1 VKILLDANI
10 SWRLAK
16 KFESIFDECM
26 HVNFIGLP
34 LPPND
39 FAIWDYAQEN
49 KFTVISNDSDFEK
62 IVEIKGFPP
71 KVIILK
77 KGNQNRNQIEKII
90 FENSIKIIDFLN
102 NPELGIL
109 EIY

>member
-16 KFESIFDECM
+16 KFEAIFEECV

-34 LPPND
+34 LPPSDLLIFN
-39 FAIWDYAQEN
+39 FALKN
-49 KFTVISNDSDFEK
+49 NFTIISNDSDFEK
-62 IVEIKGFPP
+62 IIEINGYPP
-71 KVIILK
+71 KAIILK
-77 KGNQNRNQIEKII
+77 MGNQNKTQIEKII
-90 FENSIKIIDFLN
+90 IENVTKITDFIN